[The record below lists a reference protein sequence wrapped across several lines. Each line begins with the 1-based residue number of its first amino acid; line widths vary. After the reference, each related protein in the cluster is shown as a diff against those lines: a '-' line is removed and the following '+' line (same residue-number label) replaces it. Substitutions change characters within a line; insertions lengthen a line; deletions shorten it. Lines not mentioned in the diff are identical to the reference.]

1 MSKTSYIN
9 RVKRTESKAENS
21 NSDKSKSE
29 KSAEE
34 QTTFTDPKEEKEAE
48 EALVR
53 ELQSG
58 NMDSFDQIV
67 ERYQKK
73 IYALSFNLTR
83 NTMDAQDVT
92 QDVLLTLFR
101 KIHTF
106 QGKSAF
112 SSWVYRIT
120 LNAAYMKL
128 RSRKKDQSISI
139 DELLPTFNG
148 SGFQQEKV
156 QDWSENTESLLFANE
171 TRSIIQKAVDM
182 LPEKE
187 KVVFLLRDVEGLST
201 EKVGEILDLTVPAV
215 KSRLHRA
222 RLFLRKKL
230 SSFFQEYQTGEDGK

>member
-1 MSKTSYIN
+1 M
-9 RVKRTESKAENS
+9 
-21 NSDKSKSE
+21 
-29 KSAEE
+29 
-34 QTTFTDPKEEKEAE
+34 TFDPKEDKAAE

-53 ELQSG
+53 ELQAG
-58 NMDSFDQIV
+58 NMEVFDQLV
-67 ERYQKK
+67 ERFQKK

-83 NTMDAQDVT
+83 NQMDAQDVT
-92 QDVLLTLFR
+92 QDVFLTLFR

-128 RSRKKDQSISI
+128 RSRKKDKSVSI
-139 DELLPTFNG
+139 DELLPNFNKA
-148 SGFQQEKV
+148 GFQQEKV

-171 TRSIIQKAVDM
+171 TRGIIQKAVDQ

-201 EKVGEILDLTVPAV
+201 EKVGEILELTIPAV

-230 SSFFQEYQTGEDGK
+230 SAFFDEYRSGEDKS